1 MTADS
6 SQLSQVFI
14 ELGAAVLGLSLVAR
28 IASRLGFSAIP
39 LYLLAGLAFGN
50 GGLAPLPFSEHFI
63 HTGGEI
69 GVLLLLFMMGIE
81 HSGAE
86 LRHHLRVGYVGG
98 LADFILNFPPGF
110 LAGLWM
116 GWSPLAAVFLGGV
129 TYDSS
134 SGVVAKLMNELGWKK
149 NPETPVVISILVFED
164 LAMAAYL
171 PLLAVLI
178 VGGGPGKIA
187 TSVSIAL
194 LTAFLVLVLAL
205 RFGEQLSR
213 IIGHPSDEVLLLTSF
228 GAVLLVAGIAQR
240 FQVSAAIGAFLL
252 GIALSGPIAE
262 RAGQLLSPLRDLFAA
277 TFFFFF
283 GLQIDPKALPGVF
296 FAAAVLGVVTGAT
309 KLLTGHL
316 ATKRVSSSK
325 GAGLRAGIALLA
337 RGEFS
342 MVIAGLGVAVE
353 PRLGPFA
360 AAYVLLLVIL
370 GPLLARAVK

>member
-1 MTADS
+1 MTV
-6 SQLSQVFI
+6 QPIELSQVFI

-28 IASRLGFSAIP
+28 VASKLGFSAIP

-69 GVLLLLFMMGIE
+69 GVLLLLFLMGIE
-81 HSGAE
+81 HTGTE
-86 LRHHLRVGYVGG
+86 LRHHLKTGYAGG
-98 LADFILNFPPGF
+98 LLDFALNFPPGF

-116 GWSPLAAVFLGGV
+116 GWSPLAAVFLAGV

-134 SGVVAKLMNELGWKK
+134 SGVVAKLMNELGWKR

-178 VGGGPGKIA
+178 VGGGPNRIA
-187 TSVSIAL
+187 IAVSIAL
-194 LTAFLVLVLAL
+194 LTALIVLILAL
-205 RFGEQLSR
+205 RYGDWLTG

-262 RAGQLLSPLRDLFAA
+262 RTGQLLSPLRDLFAA

-283 GLQIDPKALPGVF
+283 GLQIDPKGLPKVF
-296 FAAAVLGVVTGAT
+296 FGALVLGVITAAT
-309 KLLTGHL
+309 KLMTGWW
-316 ATKRVSSSK
+316 AARRVTPER
-325 GAGLRAGIALLA
+325 GAGLRAGLALLA
-337 RGEFS
+337 RAEFS
-342 MVIAGLGVAVE
+342 MVIAG
-353 PRLGPFA
+353 
-360 AAYVLLLVIL
+360 
-370 GPLLARAVK
+370 

>member
-1 MTADS
+1 M
-6 SQLSQVFI
+6 
-14 ELGAAVLGLSLVAR
+14 
-28 IASRLGFSAIP
+28 
-39 LYLLAGLAFGN
+39 
-50 GGLAPLPFSEHFI
+50 
-63 HTGGEI
+63 
-69 GVLLLLFMMGIE
+69 
-81 HSGAE
+81 
-86 LRHHLRVGYVGG
+86 
-98 LADFILNFPPGF
+98 
-110 LAGLWM
+110 
-116 GWSPLAAVFLGGV
+116 
-129 TYDSS
+129 
-134 SGVVAKLMNELGWKK
+134 
-149 NPETPVVISILVFED
+149 
-164 LAMAAYL
+164 
-171 PLLAVLI
+171 
-178 VGGGPGKIA
+178 
-187 TSVSIAL
+187 SVSIAL
-194 LTAFLVLVLAL
+194 LTAFLVMVLAL
-205 RFGEQLSR
+205 KFGDQLSR

-228 GAVLLVAGIAQR
+228 GAVLLVAGIAQK

-296 FAAAVLGVVTGAT
+296 LMAAVLGAITGAT
-309 KLLTGHL
+309 KLLTGHV
-316 ATKRVSSSK
+316 AAKRVSSDK